1 MSVYTDTFVYCKC
14 IMTNFKYGKK
24 KSVYCEKGFSSM
36 KTKKHCLS

>member
-24 KSVYCEKGFSSM
+24 KVSIVKRAF
-36 KTKKHCLS
+36 LP